1 MRLGRIIVIAILVV
15 LFLILVAVRM
25 GQDEKLGN
33 SYWYQVEENEE
44 LDSESYYFHQDNL
57 DVSEL
62 YTNNLIRARVEEQ
75 WQEFEVV
82 EVPQEFW
89 DWNFNTRLQQLD
101 EIKTMIQTGE
111 RGMPTLSGPHNGM
124 IATHGNKRKD
134 AAFSINNAVKGMG
147 WLPKPEKILEVRNLL
162 LETWDSNTMEKIEV
176 LESLY
181 ERGTEIFDL
190 SKQTSL
196 ELYTHP
202 DFETQS
208 FLNQMADP
216 GVSIV
221 FLDLPESYKLRC
233 IVQMMHPNDPYLSD
247 YEREIVEYINLI
259 HDYFH
264 GEMDRKSIGVVYHVL
279 QVYDNSPG
287 RGGRGTRI
295 MPRLP

>member
-1 MRLGRIIVIAILVV
+1 MRLGGIIVIAILVV

-25 GQDEKLGN
+25 VQDESIDN
-33 SYWYQVEENEE
+33 DYWLQVGDNEE
-44 LDSESYYFHQDNL
+44 LDSEVYYFQQDNL

-62 YTNNLIRARVEEQ
+62 HTTNIIRARVEDE

-82 EVPQEFW
+82 DVPKEFW
-89 DWNFNTRLQQLD
+89 QWNFDTRLQQLH
-101 EIKTMIQTGE
+101 EIKNMITTGE
-111 RGMPTLSGPHNGM
+111 QRMPTLSGPHNGM
-124 IATHGNKRKD
+124 VATHGNKRKD
-134 AAFSINNAVKGMG
+134 AAYSINNAVKGMG
-147 WLPKPEKILEVRNLL
+147 WLPKADKLSEVRELL
-162 LETWDSNTMEKIEV
+162 LDTWDSSIMDKIEV

-181 ERGTEIFDL
+181 EQGTEIFDL

-233 IVQMMHPNDPYLSD
+233 LVQMMHPDNPHLSD
-247 YEREIVEYINLI
+247 YERDIVDYINLI

-264 GEMDRKSIGVVYHVL
+264 GEMDRKSIGVVYHIL
-279 QVYDNSPG
+279 QVYDNSPR